1 MVAEPFIFLSTDRL
15 VDVRCCMAGG
25 TPLFCVV
32 DFIRRTANRRMG
44 PLDALQYWMDMSL
57 RLQSEYDVMNSFV
70 YQFPGPFERP
80 NVCLNANG
88 LLVLYHHMGT
98 MHGLVN
104 EGYRLEVERRLVE
117 VAEGGGRQYIEE
129 HDDGEIDE
137 QMSGGG
143 EGREPPAGSR
153 FWYVPM
159 VKGRDDGEE
168 ELPVEAALV
177 REREESAAL
186 LAAVA
191 RKEAELEALRRR
203 ATDREALAN
212 TRILELEQLL
222 SRKRG
227 RDGAFNLGVVIRS
240 MGLDIPEQSLGR
252 LCKRV
257 VTQFRR
263 DHPAAAL
270 DRRQHVV
277 FFPAEYRG
285 DVERL
290 LGAEFMQMEL
300 ERLER
305 EHVVV
310 EEGVGKTLVAE

>member
-1 MVAEPFIFLSTDRL
+1 
-15 VDVRCCMAGG
+15 
-25 TPLFCVV
+25 
-32 DFIRRTANRRMG
+32 MG
-44 PLDALQYWMDMSL
+44 PLDALQYWMDISL
-57 RLQSEYDVMNSFV
+57 RLQGEYDVTNSFV
-70 YQFPGPFERP
+70 YRFPGPFERP

-88 LLVLYHHMGT
+88 LLVLYHHMGA

-129 HDDGEIDE
+129 YDDGEVDE
-137 QMSGGG
+137 QMRECGEA
-143 EGREPPAGSR
+143 EGRAPPAGSR

-159 VKGRDDGEE
+159 VKGQDGAED
-168 ELPVEAALV
+168 LPVEAALA
-177 REREESAAL
+177 REREENAALVSAA
-186 LAAVA
+186 AH
-191 RKEAELEALRRR
+191 REAELDAMRQR
-203 ATDREALAN
+203 ATDREALTN

-227 RDGAFNLGVVIRS
+227 RDGAFNLGAVIKG

-277 FFPAEYRG
+277 FFPAEYKG

-310 EEGVGKTLVAE
+310 DEGVGKTLVAE